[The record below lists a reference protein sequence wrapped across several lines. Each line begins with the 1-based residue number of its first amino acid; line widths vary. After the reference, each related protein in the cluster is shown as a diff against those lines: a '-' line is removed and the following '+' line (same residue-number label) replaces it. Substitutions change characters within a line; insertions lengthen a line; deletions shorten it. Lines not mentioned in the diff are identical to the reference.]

1 MTKKATT
8 TILEDD
14 PDPLDLVVQGVLHIL
29 PWLMTI
35 TGALILTYFLYGDLT

>member
-1 MTKKATT
+1 MT
-8 TILEDD
+8 D
-14 PDPLDLVVQGVLHIL
+14 PDIDPLDLLIQGVTHIL